1 MLHEL
6 HGKLA
11 SCNKLLTADEDRAPL
26 LPDTDNEK
34 LFLRK
39 PTSTPPNYRDSRVF
53 YIQRRLA
60 LHSHMAPDIKEAKR
74 DPRAWDSLTPPLA
87 DFLLEAIS
95 SMGFA
100 RMTYA
105 NPLWPLKEQFLT
117 IEFQSCTSGYNSTGM
132 CGKYA
137 NSSSHPLL
145 TLHGSFLPIKML

>member
-1 MLHEL
+1 MNYTGNLP
-6 HGKLA
+6 A
-11 SCNKLLTADEDRAPL
+11 AISSSQLTRIAPRFC
-26 LPDTDNEK
+26 PIPITKNYSSESR
-34 LFLRK
+34 LR
-39 PTSTPPNYRDSRVF
+39 PLRTIEIPEFSISNGVWHCILT
-53 YIQRRLA
+53 
-60 LHSHMAPDIKEAKR
+60 MAPEIKEAKR